1 MKNYQLICMSFDGEF
16 QRESPTFE
24 TINDT
29 WEYANNLGSMWYFY
43 PFRFVATEK
52 TIIDAPPELNFFN
65 GKRIKTVQKKFRE
78 LFNLIESRGVDVG
91 IDEYMFL
98 LRN

>member
-16 QRESPTFE
+16 QRERPTFE

-29 WEYANNLGSMWYFY
+29 WEYNNNLGSKWYFY

-52 TIIDAPPELNFFN
+52 TIISTPPELNFFN

-78 LFNLIESRGVDVG
+78 LFTLIESRGVDVG
-91 IDEYMFL
+91 IDEYTFL
-98 LRN
+98 LKN